1 MESTVKQRLT
11 TYLKEKKI
19 SHSEFGRTIGVSAA
33 YVSSIRKSIDKDK
46 LQLIREAY
54 PDLNLDWLLYGEGE
68 MLVSISQGNA
78 SNMQI
83 GQNSYNSSKALEMAL
98 DEIAEQRKLTTK
110 SQEQI
115 DRLLGIIEG
124 FQNSQK

>member
-1 MESTVKQRLT
+1 MESTVKERLML
-11 TYLKEKKI
+11 YLKTKKI
-19 SHSEFGRTIGVSAA
+19 SQSEFGRTIGVSSA

-46 LQLIREAY
+46 LRLIQEAY
-54 PDLNLDWLLYGEGE
+54 PDLNLDWLLYGEGD
-68 MLVSISQGNA
+68 MLLTVSQGNA

-83 GQNSYNSSKALEMAL
+83 GKNSYNSSKALEMAL